1 MLCGL
6 RFNLLFV
13 IRQTHAIVECFKR
26 MLFTVHNCAYTISRF
41 STWGSA
47 VRLKLGVMSDSN
59 LLLGIS
65 AAYYIIANAKKK
77 REKKRS
83 KWIKNYFKTRNFGI
97 INDLQLDEDFLFG
110 NFTRMSKTNFFS
122 LLKMIEPEIVKQNT
136 KFREAV
142 PPNIKLLITL
152 RYLATGDSFS
162 SLMYLFRVSK
172 QYISAMLP
180 VVLKAIVKALK
191 KYIKV
196 SG

>member
-1 MLCGL
+1 MLL
-6 RFNLLFV
+6 S
-13 IRQTHAIVECFKR
+13 
-26 MLFTVHNCAYTISRF
+26 VHICVYASSRF
-41 STWGSA
+41 SPYGIVKTKY
-47 VRLKLGVMSDSN
+47 VRFKFTFRYFCSVL
-59 LLLGIS
+59 
-65 AAYYIIANAKKK
+65 YYRECEKK

-180 VVLKAIVKALK
+180 VVVKAIVKALK

>member
-1 MLCGL
+1 
-6 RFNLLFV
+6 
-13 IRQTHAIVECFKR
+13 
-26 MLFTVHNCAYTISRF
+26 
-41 STWGSA
+41 
-47 VRLKLGVMSDSN
+47 
-59 LLLGIS
+59 
-65 AAYYIIANAKKK
+65 
-77 REKKRS
+77 
-83 KWIKNYFKTRNFGI
+83 
-97 INDLQLDEDFLFG
+97 
-110 NFTRMSKTNFFS
+110 MSKTNFFS
-122 LLKMIEPEIVKQNT
+122 LLKMIDPEIVKQNT

>member
-1 MLCGL
+1 
-6 RFNLLFV
+6 
-13 IRQTHAIVECFKR
+13 
-26 MLFTVHNCAYTISRF
+26 
-41 STWGSA
+41 
-47 VRLKLGVMSDSN
+47 MSDSN

-97 INDLQLDEDFLFG
+97 INDLQLDGDFLFG
-110 NFTRMSKTNFFS
+110 NFTRMSKTIFFF
-122 LLKMIEPEIVKQNT
+122 LLKMIEPDIVKQNT

-196 SG
+196 RG